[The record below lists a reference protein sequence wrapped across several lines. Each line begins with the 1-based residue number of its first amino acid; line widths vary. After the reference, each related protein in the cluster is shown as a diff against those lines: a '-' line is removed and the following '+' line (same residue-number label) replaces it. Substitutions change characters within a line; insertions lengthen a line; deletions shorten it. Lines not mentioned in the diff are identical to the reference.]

1 MLIDAMPNRARTRDG
16 NEEGRRSSSTSSRRG
31 GRGQQYQQLVY
42 PRRRHL
48 QFHTFLPWLE
58 PFFMVKRAKFV
69 ECVSDKC
76 KVDLLLLL
84 LLVVAVVVVRLA

>member
-1 MLIDAMPNRARTRDG
+1 MLIDAMPNR
-16 NEEGRRSSSTSSRRG
+16 EEPEMAMKRGEEAAAAEERG
-31 GRGQQYQQLVY
+31 GGQYQQLVY

-84 LLVVAVVVVRLA
+84 LL